1 MLTALKDSDGA
12 TGEKLADAMRA
23 TKYPGLLGDFAYDE
37 TGVGIHE
44 TSIGIIKSG
53 KLVAESAS

>member
-1 MLTALKDSDGA
+1 VFTALQESDGA

-23 TKYPGLLGDFAYDE
+23 TKYAGLLGDFEYDE

-53 KLVAESAS
+53 KLVAESTS